1 MKNTILSRLL
11 ALVGLLAATSA
22 SLSLAAP
29 GDKLLDAANPG
40 LGQPNN
46 LDPYFLDYNRAQGMA
61 ALSNGS
67 VVVAWSERENTA
79 APVPSPDSPDGVNG
93 KKDACFFRIYSA
105 TGTAVTAA
113 TRPYLDINSD
123 GTGWQKLARVAAL
136 TGGGFVMTWN
146 SVAGPGD
153 TYDDTFGSGGDTWAR
168 VYDNSGTA
176 VSGTFRV
183 NDNDPNGVIDT
194 QEPIAVVG
202 LSGGGFAIL
211 WEDGNDNAAGLGAT
225 LSNTDDFFLRVFAAN
240 GTPAAASARLGGA
253 GQDAF
258 FKDYQAFGGA
268 ASGLVAL
275 SNNTVVVGWAVRDQ
289 NNDGTGVSADG
300 TAPNGGGASYF
311 QVFNAS
317 GAAVSSQTAPYLD
330 INANASGSQLAPALA
345 PLSGGGFAVVWNSN
359 HNTDDGGNSDVG
371 IGGNGT
377 SGGDTYVRVYTN
389 AGASTSST
397 VRVND
402 LRTGDTD
409 VPSAIKPL
417 TDGGFAIVWK
427 DDEDN
432 TGNTDDYF
440 ARAYNANGTP
450 RNPSILIGGAAA
462 DALFEDIDA
471 NGHGMAALS
480 DGGYAVAIRVR
491 DSANNGTG
499 TSLDGVAPNGGYS
512 AAVRVFNADG
522 TSRAGPFF
530 PYGDINPDFSGNQNT
545 PMLTSIAGGGF
556 AVAWHSNQNSNDT
569 DNDLPFI
576 ASTTSNGG
584 DTYTR
589 IFNNSGVALHGTV
602 QAHGEGVA
610 EPTGT
615 IDQQDPFGI
624 IGLTGGNYAIV
635 IRDDNDNT
643 NNKDDLFLT
652 ILEGVPVGGGAV
664 APTVTTATQSAVT
677 HNSAT
682 LGGNVTADGG
692 ASVTERGIVW
702 GLALNPTTADTKV
715 ANGSGTGAFSATVN
729 GLPPNTLVHVRA
741 YATNSV
747 NTSYGTDISF
757 NTLVA
762 PVAVS
767 SLNRVNTTPTN
778 ASTVNWTLTFA
789 SAVTGVTASNF
800 SLTDPAA
807 TGSSVGTPTT
817 GNAGLTWNIPVT
829 TGTTDGLLTL
839 NLANATGLSSAIS
852 NTLPFAGQSYTIDKT
867 PPTVLSVT
875 RLTPLNQTTNL
886 TGVVFR
892 VTYSE
897 PVTLTAPATN
907 RFQVVPVGGSTIV
920 GTVTGVTGTG
930 NTRDVTVNLTSGTGE
945 FKLRVID

>member
-1 MKNTILSRLL
+1 MKTFLSRLL
-11 ALVGLLAATSA
+11 ALVGLLAATPAVISY
-22 SLSLAAP
+22 AAP

-67 VVVAWSERENTA
+67 VVVVWSERENLA
-79 APVPSPDSPDGVNG
+79 APVPSPDSPDGTNG
-93 KKDACFFRIYSA
+93 KLEACFFRIYSA

-123 GTGWQKLARVAAL
+123 GTGSQNTPMVAAL

-146 SVAGPGD
+146 SALGPGD
-153 TYDDTFGSGGDTWAR
+153 TFDDGFGFGGDAWAR

-183 NDNDPNGVIDT
+183 NDNDPNGVPDT
-194 QEPIAVVG
+194 QAPKAVVG

-240 GTPAAASARLGGA
+240 GTPAAASVRLGGA

-258 FKDYQAFGGA
+258 FKDFQSFGGA

-275 SNNTVVVGWAVRDQ
+275 SNNTVVIGWAVRDQ
-289 NNDGTGVSADG
+289 ANNGTGVSPDG

-317 GAAVSSQTAPYLD
+317 GAAVNSATAPYLD

-345 PLSGGGFAVVWNSN
+345 ALSGGGFAVTWNSN
-359 HNTDDGGNSDVG
+359 HNSDDGGNSDVG

-402 LRTGDTD
+402 LRTADED

-450 RNPSILIGGAAA
+450 RNPSIMVGGAAS
-462 DALFEDIDA
+462 DALFDDLDT
-471 NGHGMAALS
+471 NGHGMAALT

-491 DSANNGTG
+491 DSLNNGTG

-545 PMLTSIAGGGF
+545 PLVCAITGGGF
-556 AVAWHSNQNSNDT
+556 AVTRTSTRTTRITISRCLELRARTQVAT
-569 DNDLPFI
+569 PTR
-576 ASTTSNGG
+576 ASLTTAASRCTPRCRRTAKVWLSRRGSSTSRTPSASSASRAAITPSSSATTTTTLTIRTTS
-584 DTYTR
+584 
-589 IFNNSGVALHGTV
+589 S
-602 QAHGEGVA
+602 
-610 EPTGT
+610 
-615 IDQQDPFGI
+615 
-624 IGLTGGNYAIV
+624 
-635 IRDDNDNT
+635 
-643 NNKDDLFLT
+643 
-652 ILEGVPVGGGAV
+652 
-664 APTVTTATQSAVT
+664 
-677 HNSAT
+677 
-682 LGGNVTADGG
+682 
-692 ASVTERGIVW
+692 
-702 GLALNPTTADTKV
+702 
-715 ANGSGTGAFSATVN
+715 
-729 GLPPNTLVHVRA
+729 
-741 YATNSV
+741 
-747 NTSYGTDISF
+747 
-757 NTLVA
+757 
-762 PVAVS
+762 
-767 SLNRVNTTPTN
+767 
-778 ASTVNWTLTFA
+778 
-789 SAVTGVTASNF
+789 
-800 SLTDPAA
+800 
-807 TGSSVGTPTT
+807 
-817 GNAGLTWNIPVT
+817 
-829 TGTTDGLLTL
+829 
-839 NLANATGLSSAIS
+839 
-852 NTLPFAGQSYTIDKT
+852 
-867 PPTVLSVT
+867 
-875 RLTPLNQTTNL
+875 
-886 TGVVFR
+886 
-892 VTYSE
+892 
-897 PVTLTAPATN
+897 
-907 RFQVVPVGGSTIV
+907 
-920 GTVTGVTGTG
+920 
-930 NTRDVTVNLTSGTGE
+930 
-945 FKLRVID
+945 